1 MKKSKLTTVISLI
14 SVLAIILFV
23 FAGCNSGD
31 NAKKIN
37 TGNIAESYKGG
48 VLILKVNPEI
58 AIEYDE
64 NGNVVSVTARNE
76 DAKAILEGY
85 ADFEGKPCK
94 TVATELVGVIGKAG
108 YFVEEIEGQP
118 RKITIEIETGSGV
131 PDDTFLQGVADEI
144 SNCVS
149 ENNWKG
155 SINVL
160 EDTDYDGTDYE
171 DTDYDA
177 PVQNKN
183 ESASTAGEA
192 TPNDGLSDN
201 TVNQGKTDYD
211 DTDYDDTDY
220 DAPAQNTNESAST
233 AGEAT
238 PNDGL
243 VDNTVNQGKTDYD
256 NTDYDDTDSNYD
268 VTDYD
273 GTDYGDTD
281 YDDTD
286 YVAPSQNQ
294 NTNNDVSPEQD
305 QNANSEASGDATVN
319 KVTENSSN
327 ITPKE

>member
-1 MKKSKLTTVISLI
+1 MKKSKLTTIISLI

-144 SNCVS
+144 TNCVS

-177 PVQNKN
+177 PVQDK
-183 ESASTAGEA
+183 
-192 TPNDGLSDN
+192 
-201 TVNQGKTDYD
+201 
-211 DTDYDDTDY
+211 
-220 DAPAQNTNESAST
+220 NESAST

-243 VDNTVNQGKTDYD
+243 VDNTVNQGKTDYYD
-256 NTDYDDTDSNYD
+256 TDYNDADSNYD

-294 NTNNDVSPEQD
+294 NTNNDVSPEQN